1 MLALL
6 VACASACAAS
16 AGAPATAH
24 PSVAVHHHRRPKQRR
39 QRQARRRRRERQRQ
53 ATRRRAVAG
62 RPDGPHWTLRQAA
75 RVLPTLHVRRSGS
88 LAGYSRTRF
97 GPDWADVNH
106 NGCDTRNDIL
116 NRDLVR
122 KTWEDASRCEV
133 RTGVLHD
140 PYTGRTIHF
149 RRGVET
155 SLAVQIDH
163 IVALANAWES
173 GARRWSPLRRKAFAN
188 DPRELIAVYGPANE
202 AKRDD
207 NAAQWLPPRRAF
219 DCQYVTD
226 QVMIKHA
233 YGLSVT
239 PAEDV
244 AMADVLAGCRS

>member
-1 MLALL
+1 VLALL
-6 VACASACAAS
+6 LAACSAACAAS
-16 AGAPATAH
+16 ASAPATVH
-24 PSVAVHHHRRPKQRR
+24 PTVAVHHHRRQKQRR
-39 QRQARRRRRERQRQ
+39 ERQARRRRRERQR
-53 ATRRRAVAG
+53 RAVHRRGARG
-62 RPDGPHWTLRQAA
+62 RPAGPHWTVRQA
-75 RVLPTLHVRRSGS
+75 RRTLPTLRVRSAGS

-122 KTWEDASRCEV
+122 KTWEDASDCEV
-133 RTGVLHD
+133 RTAILHD

-163 IVALANAWES
+163 MVALANAWET
-173 GARRWSPLRRKAFAN
+173 GARRWSPTRREAFAN
-188 DPRELIAVYGPANE
+188 DPRELIAVYGQANE
-202 AKRDD
+202 AKGDD
-207 NAAQWLPPRRAF
+207 DASEWLPPRRAF
-219 DCQYVTD
+219 DCQYVAD

-233 YGLSVT
+233 YALWVT

-244 AMADVLAGCRS
+244 AMANVLARCR